1 MKLTRLNLSH
11 FRGVTQLEIAF
22 KPGMN
27 LIVGENGAGKTTLLD
42 ACCVLLSH
50 AQAVLK
56 FTASK
61 PSRNFDKE
69 HIQIGASVL
78 TAQLQFEWAGMP
90 LVYDINLPRE
100 DYAAAPG
107 KEGLPRE
114 QSLST
119 GRVSELSFPPEK
131 PTKEIN
137 AARRAAPP
145 PLAIF
150 YSPRRALT
158 DMESSRGKAAKG
170 GVAAAFADTLES
182 RELKLGALAEWW
194 RVKETLAEET
204 GNTAHLNPIHAM
216 QEALSRFMPGFR
228 DLRLV
233 MEPKLHFVI
242 KKAETVIDVRLLS
255 DGERGVLALV
265 LETTRRLAQANPE
278 MNDPAKDASA
288 VILIDEIDL
297 HLHPKWQ
304 RQIVEQL
311 ETTFPRCQFIAT
323 THSPQILSSVAHE
336 KIWLME
342 PGRNPYNPDQ
352 TRGMDSSWI
361 LRHVMGVSDRPL
373 EVAEALTRI
382 SDAIRDERYS
392 AAKNEIENVRR
403 EYGEFPEIVRLETK
417 WERLR
422 TLSGGK

>member
-1 MKLTRLNLSH
+1 MILTRLNLSYV
-11 FRGVTQLEIAF
+11 RGVTQLEIGF
-22 KPGMN
+22 RRGMN

-50 AQAVLK
+50 AHAVLK
-56 FTASK
+56 FTGGT

-90 LVYDINLPRE
+90 LVYDINLPRD
-100 DYAAAPG
+100 DYVAAPG

-119 GRVSELSFPPEK
+119 GRIAELSFPPERS
-131 PTKEIN
+131 TKEIN
-137 AARRAAPP
+137 AARKTASP

-194 RVKETLAEET
+194 RVKETLAQET
-204 GNTAHLNPIHAM
+204 GNARHLNPIHAM

-233 MEPKLHFVI
+233 TEPKLHFVI
-242 KKAETVIDVRLLS
+242 KKAETEIDVRLLS

-265 LETTRRLAQANPE
+265 LETTRRLAQANPTLA
-278 MNDPAKDASA
+278 DPAKDAEA
-288 VILIDEIDL
+288 VVLIDEIDL

-342 PGRNPYNPDQ
+342 SGRNPYNPDQ

-392 AAKNEIENVRR
+392 DAKNEIERVRR
-403 EYGEFPEIVRLETK
+403 EYGKFPEIVRLETK

-422 TLSGGK
+422 TLSSGE

>member
-11 FRGVTQLEIAF
+11 VRGVTQLEIAF

-50 AQAVLK
+50 AHAVLK
-56 FTASK
+56 FTTRK

-78 TAQLQFEWAGMP
+78 TAQMQFEWAGM
-90 LVYDINLPRE
+90 LMDYDINLPRE
-100 DYAAAPG
+100 DYTAAPG

-114 QSLST
+114 QGLST
-119 GRVSELSFPPEK
+119 ARVSELSFPPEK
-131 PTKEIN
+131 SPREIT
-137 AARRAAPP
+137 AARKAAPP

-194 RVKETLAEET
+194 RVKETLARET
-204 GNTAHLNPIHAM
+204 GNAAHLNPIHAM
-216 QEALSRFMPGFR
+216 QEALGRFMPGFK

-233 MEPKLHFVI
+233 TEPKLHFVI
-242 KKAETVIDVRLLS
+242 KKGETEIDVRLLS

-265 LETTRRLAQANPE
+265 LETTRRLAQANPDLT
-278 MNDPAKDASA
+278 DPAKDAAA

-323 THSPQILSSVAHE
+323 THSPQILSSVAPE

-342 PGRNPYNPDQ
+342 PGKNPYNPDQ
-352 TRGMDSSWI
+352 SRGMDSNWI
-361 LRHVMGVSDRPL
+361 LRHVMGAEERPL
-373 EVAEALTRI
+373 EVAEALARI
-382 SDAIRDERYS
+382 SDAIQGERYED
-392 AAKNEIENVRR
+392 AKHQIDVIRR
-403 EYGEFPEIVRLETK
+403 DYGDFPEIVRLETR

-422 TLSGGK
+422 TLS